1 MADIEVRGLGDA
13 AFPSHSNERCVTMQ
27 PDVSPDHAAVLHLL
41 TAPQI
46 AGRAAPYVRATDP
59 DFAGL
64 GREAETM
71 SSGEAL
77 LVGIAR
83 DLWTAERTIG
93 LVDVVRRLDPHAFER
108 VVQALKIARGQMT
121 RGVLAA
127 ETVGEIAA

>member
-1 MADIEVRGLGDA
+1 
-13 AFPSHSNERCVTMQ
+13 MQ
-27 PDVSPDHAAVLHLL
+27 RDVSPDHAAVLHVL

-46 AGRAAPYVRATDP
+46 AGRAAPYVRTADP

-64 GREAETM
+64 EREAETM
-71 SSGEAL
+71 SGGEAL
-77 LVGIAR
+77 LVEIAR

-108 VVQALKIARGQMT
+108 VVQALKIARGQVT
-121 RGVLAA
+121 RGALAA